1 MVQPGSVTRVSPYS
15 NPGLSRVSMM
25 SSGSPV
31 LPDSSADP
39 VDASPPSELSV
50 PSSATTPVLSPVLSS
65 AGAPVLASEV
75 SSAPPV
81 VPSVPSGS
89 PVVPA
94 ELSSSPASEVELL
107 EVSSVV
113 LVEAVLDPVVLVLL
127 DDDVVGSPPVLES
140 SVTAPPSSPHPTAR
154 RGHPTRLTRTLQLID
169 STMTDSFERIH
180 LHSSAFHER
189 AATDARHPQ
198 THGPTCC
205 RTAARSFQPALPNHH
220 EILDATNGGV
230 LHGLTIR

>member
-39 VDASPPSELSV
+39 VDASPLSELSV

-94 ELSSSPASEVELL
+94 ELSSSPDSDVELL

-113 LVEAVLDPVVLVLL
+113 LVEAVLEPVALVLL
-127 DDDVVGSPPVLES
+127 DADDVASPPALQS
-140 SVTAPPSSPHPTAR
+140 TATTPPSTQHPSAR
-154 RGHPTRLTRTLQLID
+154 R
-169 STMTDSFERIH
+169 
-180 LHSSAFHER
+180 
-189 AATDARHPQ
+189 RH
-198 THGPTCC
+198 
-205 RTAARSFQPALPNHH
+205 
-220 EILDATNGGV
+220 
-230 LHGLTIR
+230 